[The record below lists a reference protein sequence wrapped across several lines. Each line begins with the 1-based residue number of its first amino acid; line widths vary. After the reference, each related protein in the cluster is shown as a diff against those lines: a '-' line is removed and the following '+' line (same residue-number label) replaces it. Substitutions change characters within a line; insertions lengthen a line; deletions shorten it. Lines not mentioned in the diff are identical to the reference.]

1 MTSKLGEY
9 LFDEFKFKLKTGLGN
24 RLTGMR
30 VVNGFYQA
38 SPIVTTDWVYRHLR
52 KNLEYEL
59 EFDIGSPH
67 ALMRTVNL

>member
-1 MTSKLGEY
+1 MTNKLGEY

-38 SPIVTTDWVYRHLR
+38 FPTVTTDWVYRHLQA
-52 KNLEYEL
+52 NLEYKL
-59 EFDIGSPH
+59 EFDIAGPRR
-67 ALMRTVNL
+67 A